1 MIIGFLR
8 FGLSIPT
15 LNPEGDLSSAPFEA
29 KWQFDV
35 GLLRAAGAFLPT

>member
-29 KWQFDV
+29 ND
-35 GLLRAAGAFLPT
+35 